1 MVKKINYGEWIYGV
15 PVFDGDKAWI
25 VKRIGDNFS
34 ADEVHPESVGEYT
47 GLKDSKSTAEFPDGQ
62 EIYEDDISTKEEML
76 FPLHGTR
83 TGIVKYID
91 GSYLLEDL
99 DGKDGDYLFSESAE
113 ITVIGNIHDNPELLQ
128 PPREGRGC
136 LYDIIQSGLNL
147 YREDDKFE

>member
-1 MVKKINYGEWIYGV
+1 MREIKFRGISVERLV
-15 PVFDGDKAWI
+15 
-25 VKRIGDNFS
+25 GDNQWLEGFGVDFCEMTDGTTE
-34 ADEVHPESVGEYT
+34 AYLYTNFNGVCRVIPETVGQHT
-47 GLKDSKSTAEFPDGQ
+47 GLKDSKRTPEFPDGQ

-128 PPREGRGC
+128 PQGGNE
-136 LYDIIQSGLNL
+136 
-147 YREDDKFE
+147 E